1 MPAQYRG
8 RIIGFAREGHFIFL
22 VSTIVA
28 YVAAVG
34 AGVAAAEQT
43 GESSDSAKQEEPID
57 ELDRW
62 APSLGIFGG
71 FQQQHAEATIDPS
84 LLAPPPLQCTP
95 DPQGVDC
102 SIDPRIQPFA
112 EDDDEIRAFRSGVS
126 LELMSPRLFSG
137 FGHPRFFIHVDPML
151 STGFE
156 RRIAGSGK
164 PGPMIEAD
172 FPPAVT
178 RTDEANYSG
187 QGTRLLADIDPF
199 VLNAGIGIAF
209 TFDVSD
215 SRFRIK
221 PSAEYLRER
230 LKVTGETNRVVQVS
244 DEVPRVNTPS
254 DFRFIEMS
262 DSDEQTYHAIGAGLE
277 IEIDGNRLGPFV
289 VTPFI
294 AGRAYRFI
302 GNLDVSLSDSNE
314 FGESVEFEFERDQWQ
329 WAARFGVRL
338 RWVPK

>member
-1 MPAQYRG
+1 MLALCGDRVL
-8 RIIGFAREGHFIFL
+8 GFAREGRFIFL
-22 VSTIVA
+22 LATTVAAIAAAGEAAAAADQARESAVSTN
-28 YVAAVG
+28 
-34 AGVAAAEQT
+34 Q
-43 GESSDSAKQEEPID
+43 QEPLV

-62 APSLGIFGG
+62 VPSLGIFGG
-71 FQQQHAEATIDPS
+71 FQQQHAEGTIDPGM
-84 LLAPPPLQCTP
+84 LEPTAPQCTP
-95 DPQGVDC
+95 DPQGVEC
-102 SIDPRIQPFA
+102 SIDQQIRPFA
-112 EDDDEIRAFRSGVS
+112 DGDDELRAFRSGIS
-126 LELMSPRLFSG
+126 LELMSPRLLSS

-156 RRIAGSGK
+156 QRIAGSGK
-164 PGPMIEAD
+164 PGEFIEAQ

-178 RTDEANYSG
+178 IIDEANYSG

-221 PSAEYLRER
+221 PSVEYLRER
-230 LKVTGETNRVVQVS
+230 LKVTGETNRVVRVAQR
-244 DEVPRVNTPS
+244 PMVNTPS
-254 DFRFIEMS
+254 DFRFIALR

-277 IEIDGNRLGPFV
+277 IEIDGDRLGPFM